1 VASVDVAIVDPHNSD
16 TYKEVARDKFDI
28 SYVDSSYS
36 SGDYFE
42 DRFEIGGVV
51 VQKLTMGLGTQ
62 TNIPYGLVGVGYT
75 ANEASLSTMGRVYP
89 NLPVAMQRE
98 GLINSIAYSLWLNDL
113 GANAGNI
120 LFGGV
125 DTEKYIGPLT
135 KVDVIP
141 RELQDNYAHFLVS
154 LTSLEATSPSGTDV
168 LTSPKAPL
176 NVVLDSGTTLTYL
189 PNDIASRVW
198 EEVGA
203 EYQDLFG
210 MAVLPCSHG
219 LHPGHFSFGFA
230 GSRGPRINVTMD
242 ELVVDLTNGEPPT
255 FASGP
260 YEGELVCEFGI
271 QNYSTGPYVLGD
283 TFLRSA
289 YIVYDLENHDIAIA
303 ATDFNSTGTKIVPF
317 RSKGAP
323 IPSATTAG
331 EHEETAVP
339 PLATTS
345 TLIAAEGFQ
354 NGDELDD
361 GAMAVRKFPLS
372 AMVTIAISFVLVST

>member
-1 VASVDVAIVDPHNSD
+1 MGTFDPHSSD
-16 TYKEVARDKFDI
+16 TFREVARDKFEI

-36 SGDYFE
+36 NGDYFE
-42 DRFEIGGVV
+42 DRFEIGGAV
-51 VQKLTMGLGTQ
+51 VQNLTMGLGMK

-75 ANEASLSTMGRVYP
+75 VNEASLSTMGCEYP
-89 NLPVAMQRE
+89 NLPVAMQHE

-113 GANAGNI
+113 DANTGNI

-125 DTEKYIGPLT
+125 DTAKYTGPLT
-135 KVDVIP
+135 KIDVISDDDS
-141 RELQDNYAHFLVS
+141 DNYTHFLVP

-168 LTSPKAPL
+168 LTSPDGPL
-176 NVVLDSGTTLTYL
+176 HVVLDSGTTLSYL
-189 PNDIASRVW
+189 PHDMASKVW

-203 EYQDLFG
+203 EYQSAFG
-210 MAVLPCSHG
+210 MAVLPCSHDV
-219 LHPGHFSFGFA
+219 HPGHFSFGFA
-230 GSRGPRINVTMD
+230 GSHGPRVNVTMD

-271 QNYSTGPYVLGD
+271 QNYSTGPYILGD

-289 YIVYDLENHDIAIA
+289 YVVYDLENNEIAIA
-303 ATDFNSTGTKIVPF
+303 ATDFNSTDTKIVPF

-323 IPSATTAG
+323 IPSATAAG
-331 EHEETAVP
+331 DHKESAMP
-339 PLATTS
+339 PLPTTT

-354 NGDELDD
+354 DGDEVDD
-361 GAMAVRKFPLS
+361 GATALSKFTLTG
-372 AMVTIAISFVLVST
+372 VVIVAISVVLLST